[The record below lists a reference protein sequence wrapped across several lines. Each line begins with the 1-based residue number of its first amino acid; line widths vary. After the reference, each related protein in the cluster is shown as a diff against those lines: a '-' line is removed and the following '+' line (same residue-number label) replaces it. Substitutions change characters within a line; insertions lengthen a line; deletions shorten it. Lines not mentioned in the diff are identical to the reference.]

1 MAPDMAPEAGSRPS
15 GLRNGPIFLDY
26 NATTPV
32 DPRVIAAA
40 LPYLT
45 EHFGNPSSTHY
56 YGHTPRQAIRQ
67 ARREVADLL
76 GAQTD
81 EIVFT
86 AGGSDS
92 DTLAIRGAAL
102 ANRDANRDRGDH
114 VITQATEHPAVLEAC
129 RSLQSDGFRV
139 TILPVDHHGQVDP
152 ADLEQA
158 ITGDTTLVSIML
170 ANAET
175 GTLQPISR
183 LARIAHAH
191 GALFHT
197 DAAQAAGKIPID
209 MTELGVDLLTVVGHK
224 MYAPKG
230 VGALYVRAGTR
241 LQPTIHGGG
250 QEQGLR
256 AGTEN
261 VALIAAFGAASR
273 IAADSLP
280 QSAHQLLELR
290 DRLHRQLTE
299 LLPDRVSLNG
309 HPEHRL
315 PGTLNVSISNTRG
328 ADVLAAAPGIAAATG
343 SACHEG
349 TDEPSPVLTAMG
361 QPPDHALAALRL
373 SFGRWTTASEVD
385 QAAQLIA
392 DGVAHLASRSQ
403 PQSPRL
409 RHVQGTL
416 GRCADDF

>member
-1 MAPDMAPEAGSRPS
+1 MATETTPRHP
-15 GLRNGPIFLDY
+15 GLSHGPIYLDY

-32 DPRVIAAA
+32 DPRVVEAV

-45 EHFGNPSSTHY
+45 EHFGNPSSTHH
-56 YGHTPRQAIRQ
+56 YGQAARQAIRE
-67 ARREVADLL
+67 ARGEVAHLL
-76 GAQTD
+76 GAHTD

-86 AGGSDS
+86 AGGSDA
-92 DTLAIRGAAL
+92 DTLAIRGAA
-102 ANRDANRDRGDH
+102 RANRDRGNH

-129 RSLQSDGFRV
+129 RSLQADGFRL
-139 TILPVDHHGQVDP
+139 TILPVNHYGQVDP

-158 ITGDTTLVSIML
+158 ISGDTTLVSIML

-175 GTLQPISR
+175 GTLQPITQ

-197 DAAQAAGKIPID
+197 DAAQAAGKILID
-209 MTELGVDLLTVVGHK
+209 VSELGVDLLTVVGHK

-230 VGALYVRAGTR
+230 VGALYVRSGTR

-261 VALIAAFGAASR
+261 VALITALGAASR

-280 QSAHQLLELR
+280 ASASQLTDLR
-290 DRLHRQLTE
+290 DHLYQRLTE

-328 ADVLAAAPGIAAATG
+328 ADVLAATPGIAAATG

-349 TDEPSPVLTAMG
+349 VDEPSPVLSAMG
-361 QPPDHALAALRL
+361 QPPERALAALRFSL
-373 SFGRWTTASEVD
+373 GRWTTVIETD
-385 QAAQLIA
+385 EAARQIA
-392 DGVAHLASRSQ
+392 AAVVHLTAPNIRPS
-403 PQSPRL
+403 PISPRPP
-409 RHVQGTL
+409 RTTT
-416 GRCADDF
+416 

>member
-1 MAPDMAPEAGSRPS
+1 MATETTPRHP
-15 GLRNGPIFLDY
+15 GLSNGPLYLDY

-32 DPRVIAAA
+32 DPRVVEAA

-45 EHFGNPSSTHY
+45 EHFGNPSSTHH
-56 YGHTPRQAIRQ
+56 YGQAARQAIGQ
-67 ARREVADLL
+67 ARGEVADLL
-76 GAQTD
+76 GAHPG

-92 DTLAIRGAAL
+92 DTLAIRGAA
-102 ANRDANRDRGDH
+102 RANRDRGDH
-114 VITQATEHPAVLEAC
+114 LITQATEHPAVLEAC
-129 RSLQSDGFRV
+129 RSLQADGFRL
-139 TILPVDHHGQVDP
+139 TILPVNHHGQVDP
-152 ADLEQA
+152 ADLEQD
-158 ITGDTTLVSIML
+158 ITSDTTLVSVML

-175 GTLQPISR
+175 GTLQPITE

-209 MTELGVDLLTVVGHK
+209 VTELGVDLLTMVGHK

-230 VGALYVRAGTR
+230 IGALYVRAGTTM
-241 LQPTIHGGG
+241 QPTTYGGG
-250 QEQGLR
+250 QEHGLH

-261 VALIAAFGAASR
+261 VALIAALGAASR

-280 QSAHQLLELR
+280 ESASQLTELR
-290 DRLHRQLTE
+290 DRLHQRLTE

-309 HPEHRL
+309 HPDHRL

-328 ADVLAAAPGIAAATG
+328 PEVLAATPEIAAATG

-349 TDEPSPVLTAMG
+349 IDEPSPVLSAMG
-361 QPPDHALAALRL
+361 QPPERALAALRFTL
-373 SFGRWTTASEVD
+373 GRWTTASEVD
-385 QAAQLIA
+385 EAAQQIA
-392 DGVAHLASRSQ
+392 AGVAHLTR
-403 PQSPRL
+403 
-409 RHVQGTL
+409 T
-416 GRCADDF
+416 

>member
-1 MAPDMAPEAGSRPS
+1 MSAETVPRHP
-15 GLRNGPIFLDY
+15 GLKNGPVYLDY

-32 DPRVIAAA
+32 DPRVVAAA

-45 EHFGNPSSTHY
+45 QHFGNPSSTHH
-56 YGHTPRQAIRQ
+56 YGHAPRDAIRR
-67 ARREVADLL
+67 ARGEVAHLL
-76 GAQTD
+76 GAHTD
-81 EIVFT
+81 EVVFT

-92 DTLAIRGAAL
+92 DTLAIRGAA
-102 ANRDANRDRGDH
+102 RANRDRGDH

-129 RSLQSDGFRV
+129 RSLQADGFRL

-158 ITGDTTLVSIML
+158 ITADTTLVSVML

-175 GTLQPISR
+175 GTLQPLTP

-209 MTELGVDLLTVVGHK
+209 VTELGVDLLTVVGHK

-230 VGALYVRAGTR
+230 VGALYVRDGTAM
-241 LQPTIHGGG
+241 QPTTHGGG
-250 QEQGLR
+250 QERGLH

-261 VALIAAFGAASR
+261 VALIAALGAASR

-280 QSAHQLLELR
+280 ESASQLTALR
-290 DRLHRQLTE
+290 DRLHRRLTE

-309 HPEHRL
+309 HPHHRL
-315 PGTLNVSISNTRG
+315 PGTLNVSISDTRG
-328 ADVLAAAPGIAAATG
+328 ADVLAATPQIAAATG

-349 TDEPSPVLTAMG
+349 VDEPSPVLSAMG
-361 QPPDHALAALRL
+361 QPPGRALAAVRL
-373 SFGRWTTASEVD
+373 SLGRWTTASEVE
-385 QAAQLIA
+385 QAAQLITA
-392 DGVAHLASRSQ
+392 GVAHLAR
-403 PQSPRL
+403 
-409 RHVQGTL
+409 T
-416 GRCADDF
+416 

>member
-1 MAPDMAPEAGSRPS
+1 MHP
-15 GLRNGPIFLDY
+15 GLNNGPIYLDY

-32 DPRVIAAA
+32 DPRVVEAA

-45 EHFGNPSSTHY
+45 EHFGNPSSTHH
-56 YGHTPRQAIRQ
+56 YGQAARQAILQ
-67 ARREVADLL
+67 ARGEVADLL
-76 GAQTD
+76 GARTD

-92 DTLAIRGAAL
+92 DTLAIRGTAR
-102 ANRDANRDRGDH
+102 ANRDGGNH

-129 RSLQSDGFRV
+129 RSLQADGFRL
-139 TILPVDHHGQVDP
+139 TILPVNHHGQVDP

-158 ITGDTTLVSIML
+158 IADDTTLVSIML

-175 GTLQPISR
+175 GTLQPITQ

-191 GALFHT
+191 GALFHV

-209 MTELGVDLLTVVGHK
+209 VAELGVDLLTVVGHK

-230 VGALYVRAGTR
+230 VGALYVRSGTR

-250 QEQGLR
+250 QEHGLH

-261 VALIAAFGAASR
+261 VALIAALGAASR
-273 IAADSLP
+273 IAANSLP
-280 QSAHQLLELR
+280 QSASQLASLR
-290 DRLHRQLTE
+290 DHLYQRLTE
-299 LLPDRVSLNG
+299 LLPGRVSLNG

-315 PGTLNVSISNTRG
+315 PGTLNVAISNTRG
-328 ADVLAAAPGIAAATG
+328 PDVLSATPGIAAATG

-349 TDEPSPVLTAMG
+349 VDEPSPVLSAMG
-361 QPPDHALAALRL
+361 QPPEHALAALRFSL
-373 SFGRWTTASEVD
+373 GRWTTVIETD
-385 QAAQLIA
+385 EAARQIA
-392 DGVAHLASRSQ
+392 AAVVHLTAPSIRPS
-403 PQSPRL
+403 PTTSPRP
-409 RHVQGTL
+409 
-416 GRCADDF
+416 GRTTT

>member
-1 MAPDMAPEAGSRPS
+1 MATETVPMHP
-15 GLRNGPIFLDY
+15 GLSKGPIYLDY

-32 DPRVIAAA
+32 DPRVVEAA

-45 EHFGNPSSTHY
+45 EHFGNPSSTHH
-56 YGHTPRQAIRQ
+56 YGHAARQAIGQ
-67 ARREVADLL
+67 ARGEVADLL
-76 GAQTD
+76 GAHTD

-92 DTLAIRGAAL
+92 DTLAIRGVA
-102 ANRDANRDRGDH
+102 RANRDRGDH

-129 RSLQSDGFRV
+129 RSLQADGFQL
-139 TILPVDHHGQVDP
+139 TILPVNHHGQVNP

-158 ITGDTTLVSIML
+158 ITDATILVSIML

-175 GTLQPISR
+175 GTLQPITE

-191 GALFHT
+191 GVLFHA

-209 MTELGVDLLTVVGHK
+209 VTELGVDLLTVVGHK

-230 VGALYVRAGTR
+230 IGALYVRTGTTM
-241 LQPTIHGGG
+241 QPTIHGGG
-250 QEQGLR
+250 QEHGLH

-261 VALIAAFGAASR
+261 VALIAALGAASR

-280 QSAHQLLELR
+280 QSASHLTALR
-290 DRLHRQLTE
+290 DHLHHRLAG

-328 ADVLAAAPGIAAATG
+328 ADVLSATPGIAAATG

-349 TDEPSPVLTAMG
+349 VDEPSPVLTAMG
-361 QPPDHALAALRL
+361 QPPERALAALRFSL
-373 SFGRWTTASEVD
+373 GRWTTAIETD
-385 QAAQLIA
+385 EAAQQIA
-392 DGVAHLASRSQ
+392 SV
-403 PQSPRL
+403 
-409 RHVQGTL
+409 V
-416 GRCADDF
+416 GRE

>member
-1 MAPDMAPEAGSRPS
+1 MATETTPRHP
-15 GLRNGPIFLDY
+15 GLSNGPIYLDY

-32 DPRVIAAA
+32 DPRVVEAA
-40 LPYLT
+40 LPYLI
-45 EHFGNPSSTHY
+45 EHFGNPSSTHH
-56 YGHTPRQAIRQ
+56 YGQAARQAIRQ
-67 ARREVADLL
+67 ARGNVADLL
-76 GAQTD
+76 GAHTD

-92 DTLAIRGAAL
+92 DTLAIRGAA
-102 ANRDANRDRGDH
+102 RANRDRGDH

-129 RSLQSDGFRV
+129 RSLHSDDFRL

-152 ADLEQA
+152 AVLEQA

-175 GTLQPISR
+175 GTLQPITQ

-197 DAAQAAGKIPID
+197 DAAQAAGKVPID
-209 MTELGVDLLTVVGHK
+209 VTELGVDLLTVVGHK

-230 VGALYVRAGTR
+230 IGALYVRSGTR

-250 QEQGLR
+250 QERGLH

-261 VALIAAFGAASR
+261 VALIAALGAASR

-280 QSAHQLLELR
+280 QSASQLTDLR
-290 DRLHRQLTE
+290 DHLHQRLTE
-299 LLPDRVSLNG
+299 LLPDLVSLNG

-315 PGTLNVSISNTRG
+315 PGTLNVSMRNTRG
-328 ADVLAAAPGIAAATG
+328 ADVLSATPGIAAATG

-349 TDEPSPVLTAMG
+349 VDEPSPVLSAMG
-361 QPPDHALAALRL
+361 QPPERALAALRFSL
-373 SFGRWTTASEVD
+373 GRWTTVIEID
-385 QAAQLIA
+385 EAAQQIA
-392 DGVAHLASRSQ
+392 AAVARLARI
-403 PQSPRL
+403 
-409 RHVQGTL
+409 
-416 GRCADDF
+416 

>member
-1 MAPDMAPEAGSRPS
+1 MATETTPRHP
-15 GLRNGPIFLDY
+15 GLSNGPIYLDY

-32 DPRVIAAA
+32 DPRVVEAA

-45 EHFGNPSSTHY
+45 EHFGNPSSTHH
-56 YGHTPRQAIRQ
+56 YGQPARQAIGQ
-67 ARREVADLL
+67 ARGEVADLL
-76 GAQTD
+76 GAHIG

-92 DTLAIRGAAL
+92 DTLAIRGAA
-102 ANRDANRDRGDH
+102 RANRDRGDH

-129 RSLQSDGFRV
+129 RSLQADGFRL
-139 TILPVDHHGQVDP
+139 TILPVNHHGRVDP

-175 GTLQPISR
+175 GTLQPITQ
-183 LARIAHAH
+183 LARIAHTH

-209 MTELGVDLLTVVGHK
+209 VTELGVDLLTVVGHK

-230 VGALYVRAGTR
+230 IGALYVRSGTQ

-250 QEQGLR
+250 QEHGR
-256 AGTEN
+256 HAGTEN
-261 VALIAAFGAASR
+261 VAMIVALGASSR

-280 QSAHQLLELR
+280 QSASQLTDLR
-290 DRLHRQLTE
+290 DSLHRRLAE

-315 PGTLNVSISNTRG
+315 PGTLNISISNTRG
-328 ADVLAAAPGIAAATG
+328 PDVLAATPGIAAATG

-349 TDEPSPVLTAMG
+349 IDEPSPVLSAMG
-361 QPPDHALAALRL
+361 QHPERALAALRL
-373 SFGRWTTASEVD
+373 SLGRWTTAIEID
-385 QAAQLIA
+385 RAAQQIA
-392 DGVAHLASRSQ
+392 AGVVHLTR
-403 PQSPRL
+403 
-409 RHVQGTL
+409 T
-416 GRCADDF
+416 